1 MDEPI
6 CLDMNQRAEV
16 IELEVLMEPEELA
29 SRLVYYRDKAR
40 KLELA
45 IDMAIEY
52 LTKIPGDHEIVIQKL
67 RQAKY

>member
-1 MDEPI
+1 
-6 CLDMNQRAEV
+6 
-16 IELEVLMEPEELA
+16 MEPEELA

-45 IDMAIEY
+45 IDMPIEY